1 MFVATFVLVAK
12 GNARS
17 FRAPLFRWI
26 RSFSMSQ
33 DIANTDSSATE
44 SEDYS
49 EEEMN
54 DYLGGMSEEQKVC
67 HYSTIYSVLSL
78 VEMKSPLF

>member
-1 MFVATFVLVAK
+1 
-12 GNARS
+12 
-17 FRAPLFRWI
+17 
-26 RSFSMSQ
+26 MSQ

-54 DYLGGMSEEQKVC
+54 DYLEGMSEEQKVC
-67 HYSTIYSVLSL
+67 HCFVFYCVLSL

>member
-1 MFVATFVLVAK
+1 
-12 GNARS
+12 
-17 FRAPLFRWI
+17 
-26 RSFSMSQ
+26 MSQ

-67 HYSTIYSVLSL
+67 HHSTVYSVLSL
-78 VEMKSPLF
+78 MEMKSPLF